1 MKILSDVWDRTTL
14 ILCYVLI
21 LEGVESACLQH
32 VMRTENSQKLLC
44 LKNLTTGKFFR
55 LLENGI
61 KVVCNKSKSSSFFLI
76 EFSV

>member
-1 MKILSDVWDRTTL
+1 MKILSDVRDRTTL

-21 LEGVESACLQH
+21 LEGVKSACLQQ

-44 LKNLTTGKFFR
+44 LKNLTTAKFFR

-61 KVVCNKSKSSSFFLI
+61 EALCNKSKSSFFLI
-76 EFSV
+76 GFSV